1 MFFPDDSERLVRAYG
16 GHPDPYFVRKPYL
29 LLDGQ
34 WEFSITPEEKMPL
47 AYPKEIRVPYA
58 PECKRSGLGIII
70 RKGSF
75 LHYRKEVIVPKEW
88 AGRRGLLKFMAV
100 DQIADVYWNGAKVRH
115 HEGGYFPFS
124 AQVPFFSRRN
134 VLEVVARDDV
144 QDPRFYRG
152 KQWVRPGGI
161 YYRETSGIWQ
171 SVILELL
178 PEGPFVKAIQVE
190 PVYDQRSVN
199 VFLDAVE
206 EPLEDAWAECFL
218 DGRKV
223 GEASFDE
230 NLGARIDLRYEFYPW
245 CSENP
250 AVYELLIHYG
260 EDLVQSS
267 FLFRKVERSRGK
279 EGPVLLL
286 NGTPQYLS
294 LVLDQGYHGEGGM
307 TATMEEMADDLLL
320 AKRAGFQGVRK
331 HMKIEPPVFYHMAA
345 RLGLAVMQDV
355 PAGGEAIPFV
365 RNSLL
370 GLLGGDRDDV
380 ANPRLGRRS
389 ASGRA
394 AFERDLDLYLGL
406 TRRYGAILVHV
417 LFNEGWGQFDTKR
430 LTSHMAQR
438 SPGFLIE
445 SASGWFDKG
454 SGDIR
459 GYHHYFGYP
468 VPKKGERL
476 IAISEFGGVGYFRP
490 MHLAVWR
497 PVFTGKGLVRAIGRV
512 FGHIRR
518 DIERAGAAL
527 SVYTQLADV
536 EDETNGIADEGRSE
550 CRFPL
555 EDLRKLNQSLKDAYR
570 KRFSKEGEE

>member
-1 MFFPDDSERLVRAYG
+1 MFFPDDSERIARDYG
-16 GHPDPYFVRKPYL
+16 GHPDPYFVRKPFL

-34 WEFSITPEEKMPL
+34 WEFSVTPEERMPL
-47 AYPKEIRVPYA
+47 VYPKEIRVPYA
-58 PECKRSGLGIII
+58 PECKRSGLGIIV

-75 LHYRKEVIVPKEW
+75 LHYRKEVQVPREW
-88 AGRRGLLKFMAV
+88 IGRKGLLKFMAV
-100 DQIADVYWNGAKVRH
+100 DQVADVYWNGARVRH

-124 AQVPFFSRRN
+124 AQVSFLGRRN

-144 QDPRFYRG
+144 EDPRFYRG
-152 KQWVRPGGI
+152 KQWNRPGGI

-178 PEGPFVKAIQVE
+178 PEGPFIKAIQVE

-199 VFLDAVE
+199 VFLDSSE
-206 EPLEDAWAECFL
+206 EMTEGAWAECFL

-223 GEASFDE
+223 GESPFDE

-245 CSENP
+245 SFEHP
-250 AVYELLIHYG
+250 AVYDLLIHYG
-260 EDLVQSS
+260 EDLVRSS
-267 FLFRKVERSRGK
+267 FLFRKVERSRAK
-279 EGPVLLL
+279 EDPLLLL
-286 NGTPQYLS
+286 NGTPRYLS
-294 LVLDQGYHGEGGM
+294 LVLDQGYYGDGGM
-307 TATMEEMADDLLL
+307 TGTIEEMADDLLV
-320 AKRAGFQGVRK
+320 AKRAGFHGVRK

-355 PAGGEAIPFV
+355 PAGGEPVPFF

-394 AFERDLDLYLGL
+394 AFERDLDLYLAL
-406 TRRYGAILVHV
+406 TRRYGAILAHV

-430 LTSHMAQR
+430 LTEHISRR

-454 SGDIR
+454 CGDIR

-468 VPKKGERL
+468 VPRKEERL
-476 IAISEFGGVGYFRP
+476 LAISEFGGVGYFKP

-497 PVFTGKGLVRAIGRV
+497 PAFTEKGLVRSLRRV
-512 FGHIRR
+512 FAHIRR
-518 DIERAGAAL
+518 DIERSGVAL

-536 EDETNGIADEGRSE
+536 ENETNGILDESRTE

-555 EDLRKLNQSLKDAYR
+555 EELRRLNLSLREAYER
-570 KRFSKEGEE
+570 RCLEEGRE